1 VLKLRTGR
9 FSGRCSRHKRF
20 NPAVDGRGAIKGG
33 CPRCELLFD
42 IWETSL
48 KLNRLIRSFGSMK
61 EEASPPKAMAAAAAH
76 DQRQMS
82 LLDCL

>member
-1 VLKLRTGR
+1 MLKLRTGR
-9 FSGRCSRHKRF
+9 FAGRCSRHKRF

-33 CPRCELLFD
+33 CPRCELLFE

-48 KLNRLIRSFGSMK
+48 KLNNLIRRFGAIK
-61 EEASPPKAMAAAAAH
+61 EDEPPFKAMVAAVQ